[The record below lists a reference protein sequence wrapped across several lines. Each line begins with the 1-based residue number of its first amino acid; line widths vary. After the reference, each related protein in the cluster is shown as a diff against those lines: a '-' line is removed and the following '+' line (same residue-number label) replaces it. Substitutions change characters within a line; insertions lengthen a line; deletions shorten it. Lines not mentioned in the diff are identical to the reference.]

1 MGSEKIRSLNPPKH
15 CNSKDS
21 NNGST
26 LSYMYMI
33 SRTYLA
39 KGIELTRTGHQE
51 APQGSPPDAPNKEHK
66 G

>member
-1 MGSEKIRSLNPPKH
+1 
-15 CNSKDS
+15 
-21 NNGST
+21 
-26 LSYMYMI
+26 MYMI